1 MCLDYISKN
10 LLLKIKTSKFLED
23 SLEKSHIQCEFFM
36 ATRVEIPTPR
46 VEIPTPSERHA
57 ALRPLLAPLPSL
69 CRD

>member
-23 SLEKSHIQCEFFM
+23 SLEKSHIQYEFFM
-36 ATRVEIPTPR
+36 ATR